1 MLAQIDADICLHRV
15 CFASEN
21 EDFSIVKA
29 RFDEMIDKILVN
41 TNSDEYQLWIS
52 DSKENNFRYKIWDQY
67 KANRTQPKPVW
78 FEELKEYSITQWGA
92 KIAYGME
99 ADDFLG
105 IEQCK
110 LNNPE
115 YKMDF
120 NLGDKPMWLRESETH
135 SIICTIDKD
144 LNQIAGRHYNFV
156 KEEEFF
162 ITPEDALKYFYTSLL
177 VGDTADNI
185 PGAPGI
191 GPVKAA
197 KALIGINEDWE
208 LWNEVCNTYKYA
220 WQKKGMKEDWHM
232 VLLSGQLLKIRTT
245 EDENLWQPP
254 SPRSGQTEVNGQS
267 FTQQMVEEKDQ
278 YTELTGL
285 GSLMGG

>member
-1 MLAQIDADICLHRV
+1 MLALVDCDIILHRV

-99 ADDFLG
+99 ADDMLG
-105 IEQCK
+105 IEQMRVGY
-110 LNNPE
+110 LS
-115 YKMDF
+115 DA
-120 NLGDKPMWLRESETH
+120 TV
-135 SIICTIDKD
+135 ICTIDKD
-144 LNQIAGRHYNFV
+144 LNMISGRHYNFI
-156 KEEEFF
+156 KEEDFF

-232 VLLSGQLLKIRTT
+232 VLLSAQLLKIRTSET
-245 EDENLWQPP
+245 ENLWQPP

-267 FTQQMVEEKDQ
+267 FIQQMVEEKDQ